1 MYNMRY
7 KIIYNGDAEF
17 ITSLELLSRE
27 VVCNCQIIELTLSF
41 DKKGK
46 EILPRKEVY
55 LGRLSE
61 KSLAYIAIEIASYA
75 FESFKTTC
83 DVTQQAVQL
92 FRKFIQDPDSV
103 SSADDLCVGIPYNEY
118 HVEYNCALRSVESL
132 GYMLYELRKGYML
145 YELRKRAEPFK
156 AFKVEGF
163 FCDVI
168 KRASLASESKN
179 KEYIRQ
185 GNFIVDFLKSDKSLF
200 MV

>member
-1 MYNMRY
+1 MSDIRY
-7 KIIYNGDAEF
+7 KIIYDVDAEF
-17 ITSLELLSRE
+17 VTSLELLSRE
-27 VVCNCQIIELTLSF
+27 VVCNCQILELTLNF

-83 DVTQQAVQL
+83 DVTQQAIQL

-103 SSADDLCVGIPYNEY
+103 SSADDLCVEIPYNEY
-118 HVEYNCALRSVESL
+118 YVGYNYALRSVESL
-132 GYMLYELRKGYML
+132 GYMLYELRK
-145 YELRKRAEPFK
+145 RDEPSK
-156 AFKVEGF
+156 AFKVERF
-163 FCDVI
+163 FCDVV
-168 KRASLASESKN
+168 KRASLASELEN

-185 GNFIVDFLKSDKSLF
+185 GNFIIGFLKSDKSLF